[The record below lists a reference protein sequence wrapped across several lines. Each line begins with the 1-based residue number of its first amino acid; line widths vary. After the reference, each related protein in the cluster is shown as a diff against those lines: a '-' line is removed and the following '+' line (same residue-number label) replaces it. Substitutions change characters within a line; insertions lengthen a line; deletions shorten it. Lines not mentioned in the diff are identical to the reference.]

1 MKYYATLVSGFYIPK
16 EVESKYGFNKDT
28 RQYKLVIKAKSRAA
42 ANRRWKE
49 LTGSDS
55 DIFLPDYT
63 SETGNAIDI
72 EFCDY
77 YGEIL
82 GTTEYDER
90 IFADLNE
97 LLKDIDNYKS
107 N

>member
-1 MKYYATLVSGFYIPK
+1 MKYYATLVNNFYIPG
-16 EVESKYGFNKDT
+16 EIEIKYGFHKGT

-55 DIFLPDYT
+55 DIFRPDYT

-82 GTTEYDER
+82 GTTEHGER

-97 LLKDIDNYKS
+97 LVKDIDDYKS